1 MNWRTELQTSST
13 SPKSRTSQDL
23 VEFLRDAKPADRKI
37 WLATLTSKEK
47 QTVLAVLEQ
56 VQKNPW
62 SQYANDPVGFI
73 ERGLGEQIW
82 SKQREILESVRDNK
96 RTAVPA
102 CHAPGKSHLAARM
115 VAWWVMSQPKG
126 TSQVVTTATSFRQV
140 RNILWS
146 HIRKL
151 HAVHNLDGE
160 ALTVEW
166 KIDGIQAAFGF
177 APAQYNE
184 TALQGIHAPNLLVV
198 VDEAGGVQ
206 DTIGTALE
214 ALMTGGNTKL
224 LLLGNPPT
232 DNENSWFERACNSPL
247 YNTIPISAFDT
258 PNFTGEDVGNCK
270 TCPASVGTHSLADH
284 LVDQTWVTDVI
295 SELGENSAFVK
306 ARVHAE
312 FPKVTGNRVIP
323 STWIDDATNNLNP
336 APGQQ
341 IRLGI
346 DIAADGGDEFV
357 IARADGWTVKII
369 HSSSGSENANAVD
382 VANVCLR
389 HIQQAEIDA
398 QTLANKGFS
407 DIPNGNLALHNS
419 LYGQNPNEHTFAPET
434 LTEYGSNDQKTQ
446 KTVENTKNEKQA
458 AKPLPH
464 MGLRGE
470 HTFGGGGGSKNDISP
485 GGLSHIVTVKVD
497 AIGLGWG
504 VVGLLE
510 AWGRE
515 GLHGARIV
523 GVNVAE
529 RALDPGRFKNQRA
542 EMWWNGRQLL
552 QPDQDGFQVVRLDV
566 DRRVVGQ
573 LGLPD
578 FVSDSSGRIQVVSKA
593 ILKKRGGVSPDR
605 AEAVL
610 LALYEPDR
618 RREVPLVAPI
628 AIVQRNVWAM

>member
-1 MNWRTELQTSST
+1 MNWRTELLTSSI
-13 SPKSRTSQDL
+13 SPKGRTSQDL
-23 VEFLRDAKPADRKI
+23 VEFLRDAKPAERKI

-47 QTVLAVLEQ
+47 QTVLQVLQ
-56 VQKNPW
+56 QLNDNPW

-73 ERGLGEQIW
+73 EKGLGEQIW

-151 HAVHNLDGE
+151 HAVHHLDGE

-270 TCPASVGTHSLADH
+270 TCPPSVGTLSLASH
-284 LVDQTWVTDVI
+284 LVDETWVNDVI
-295 SELGENSAFVK
+295 SELGETSAFVK

-323 STWIDDATNNLNP
+323 STWIDDATNNQNP
-336 APGQQ
+336 APGTH

-369 HSSSGSENANAVD
+369 HTSSGSENANAVD

-389 HIQQAEIDA
+389 HIQQAEYDA
-398 QTLANKGFS
+398 QTLTNKGFN
-407 DIPNGNLALHNS
+407 DIPASNLALHKGY
-419 LYGQNPNEHTFAPET
+419 YGQNQNEHTFAPKT
-434 LTEYGSNDQKTQ
+434 LTEYASNDQ
-446 KTVENTKNEKQA
+446 KTVENTQNTKQA
-458 AKPLPH
+458 LEPNTS

-470 HTFGGGGGSKNDISP
+470 HTFAQGGGGSARPLPVGGSP
-485 GGLSHIVTVKVD
+485 HIVTVKVD

-510 AWGRE
+510 VWGRE
-515 GLHGARIV
+515 GLHSARIV

-529 RALDPGRFKNQRA
+529 RALDPGKFKNQRA

-552 QPDQDGFQVVRLDV
+552 QPDGDGFQVVCLDV

-593 ILKKRGGVSPDR
+593 VLKKRGGVSPDR

-628 AIVQRNVWAM
+628 AIVQRNVWSM

>member
-1 MNWRTELQTSST
+1 MNWRTELLTSSI
-13 SPKSRTSQDL
+13 SPKGRTSQDL
-23 VEFLRDAKPADRKI
+23 VEFLRDAKPAERKI

-47 QTVLAVLEQ
+47 QTVLQVLQ
-56 VQKNPW
+56 QLNDNPW

-73 ERGLGEQIW
+73 EKGLGEQIW

-151 HAVHNLDGE
+151 HAVHHLDGE

-270 TCPASVGTHSLADH
+270 TCPPSVGTHSLASH
-284 LVDQTWVTDVI
+284 LVDETWVNDVI
-295 SELGENSAFVK
+295 SELGETSAFVK

-323 STWIDDATNNLNP
+323 STWIDDATNNQNP
-336 APGQQ
+336 APGTH

-369 HSSSGSENANAVD
+369 HTSSGSENANAVD

-389 HIQQAEIDA
+389 HIQQAEYDA
-398 QTLANKGFS
+398 QTLTNKGFN
-407 DIPNGNLALHNS
+407 DIPASNLALHKGY
-419 LYGQNPNEHTFAPET
+419 YGQNQNEHTFAPKT
-434 LTEYGSNDQKTQ
+434 LTEYASNDQ
-446 KTVENTKNEKQA
+446 KTVENTQNTKQA
-458 AKPLPH
+458 LEPNTS

-470 HTFGGGGGSKNDISP
+470 HTFAQGGGGSARPLPVGGSP
-485 GGLSHIVTVKVD
+485 HIVTVKVV

-510 AWGRE
+510 VWGRE
-515 GLHGARIV
+515 GLHSARIV

-529 RALDPGRFKNQRA
+529 RALDPGKFKNQRA

-552 QPDQDGFQVVRLDV
+552 QPDGDGFQVVCLDV

-593 ILKKRGGVSPDR
+593 VLKKRGGVSPDR

-628 AIVQRNVWAM
+628 AIVQRNVWSM

>member
-1 MNWRTELQTSST
+1 MNWRTELLTSST
-13 SPKSRTSQDL
+13 SPKGRTSQDL
-23 VEFLRDAKPADRKI
+23 VEFLRDAKPAERKI

-47 QTVLAVLEQ
+47 QTVLQVLEQ
-56 VQKNPW
+56 LNANPW

-270 TCPASVGTHSLADH
+270 TCPPSVGTHSLASH
-284 LVDQTWVTDVI
+284 LVDETWVNDVI
-295 SELGENSAFVK
+295 SELGETSAFVK

-357 IARADGWTVKII
+357 IARADGWTVRIV

-389 HIQQAEIDA
+389 HIQQAEYDA
-398 QTLANKGFS
+398 QTLTNKGFY
-407 DIPNGNLALHNS
+407 DIPASNLALHKGY
-419 LYGQNPNEHTFAPET
+419 YGQNENERTFAPENHIKQ
-434 LTEYGSNDQKTQ
+434 GSNDQITP
-446 KTVENTKNEKQA
+446 KTVENTKEVAQPNT
-458 AKPLPH
+458 H

-470 HTFGGGGGSKNDISP
+470 HTFAQGGGGSAQP
-485 GGLSHIVTVKVD
+485 LPVGGLPHIVTVKVD

-510 AWGRE
+510 MWGRD
-515 GLHGARIV
+515 GLHNARIV

-529 RALDPGRFKNQRA
+529 RALDAGKFKNQRA

-552 QPDQDGFQVVRLDV
+552 QPDQDGFQVVCLDV

-593 ILKKRGGVSPDR
+593 VLKKRGGVSPDR

-628 AIVQRNVWAM
+628 AIVQRNVWSM

>member
-1 MNWRTELQTSST
+1 MNWRTELLTSSI
-13 SPKSRTSQDL
+13 SPKGRTSQDL
-23 VEFLRDAKPADRKI
+23 IEFLRDAKPAQRKI

-47 QTVLAVLEQ
+47 QTVLQVLEQ
-56 VQKNPW
+56 LNANPW

-151 HAVHNLDGE
+151 HAVHHLDGE

-270 TCPASVGTHSLADH
+270 TCPATVGTHSLASH
-284 LVDQTWVTDVI
+284 LVDETWVNDVI
-295 SELGENSAFVK
+295 SELGETSAFVK

-323 STWIDDATNNLNP
+323 STWIEDATNNQNP

-357 IARADGWTVKII
+357 IARADGWTVKIV

-382 VANVCLR
+382 VANICLR
-389 HIQQAEIDA
+389 HIQQAEHDA
-398 QTLANKGFS
+398 QTLTNKGFN
-407 DIPNGNLALHNS
+407 DILDGNLALHKGY
-419 LYGQNPNEHTFAPET
+419 YGQTKNEHTFAPET
-434 LTEYGSNDQKTQ
+434 HIKQGSNDQNTI
-446 KTVENTKNEKQA
+446 ENTQNTKEA
-458 AKPLPH
+458 AQPIPH
-464 MGLRGE
+464 KGLRGE
-470 HTFGGGGGSKNDISP
+470 HTFGQGGGGSAQPPTVGGSP
-485 GGLSHIVTVKVD
+485 HIVIVKVD

-510 AWGRE
+510 MWGRE
-515 GLHGARIV
+515 GLHGAKIV

-529 RALDPGRFKNQRA
+529 RALDPGKFKNQRA

-552 QPDQDGFQVVRLDV
+552 QPDADGFQVVCLDV

-573 LGLPD
+573 LGSPD

-593 ILKKRGGVSPDR
+593 VLRKRGGVSPDR

-628 AIVQRNVWAM
+628 AIVQRNVWSM

>member
-1 MNWRTELQTSST
+1 MLTSSI
-13 SPKSRTSQDL
+13 SPKGRTSQDL
-23 VEFLRDAKPADRKI
+23 VEFLRDAKPAERKI

-47 QTVLAVLEQ
+47 QTVLQVLQ
-56 VQKNPW
+56 QLNDNPW

-73 ERGLGEQIW
+73 EKGLGEQIW

-151 HAVHNLDGE
+151 HAVHHLDGE

-270 TCPASVGTHSLADH
+270 TCPPSVGTHSLASH
-284 LVDQTWVTDVI
+284 LVDETWVNDVI
-295 SELGENSAFVK
+295 SELGETSAFVK

-323 STWIDDATNNLNP
+323 STWIDDATNNQNP
-336 APGQQ
+336 APGTH

-369 HSSSGSENANAVD
+369 HTSSGSENANAVD

-389 HIQQAEIDA
+389 HIQQAEYDA
-398 QTLANKGFS
+398 QTLTNKGFN
-407 DIPNGNLALHNS
+407 DIPASNLALHKGY
-419 LYGQNPNEHTFAPET
+419 YGQNQNEHTFAPKT
-434 LTEYGSNDQKTQ
+434 LTEYASNDQ
-446 KTVENTKNEKQA
+446 KTVENTQNTKQA
-458 AKPLPH
+458 LEPNTS

-470 HTFGGGGGSKNDISP
+470 HTFAQGGGGSARPLPVGGSP
-485 GGLSHIVTVKVD
+485 HIVTVKVD

-510 AWGRE
+510 VWGRE
-515 GLHGARIV
+515 GLHSARIV

-529 RALDPGRFKNQRA
+529 RALDPGKFKNQRA

-552 QPDQDGFQVVRLDV
+552 QPDGDGFQVVCLDV

-593 ILKKRGGVSPDR
+593 VLKKRGGVSPDR

-628 AIVQRNVWAM
+628 AIVQRNVWSM